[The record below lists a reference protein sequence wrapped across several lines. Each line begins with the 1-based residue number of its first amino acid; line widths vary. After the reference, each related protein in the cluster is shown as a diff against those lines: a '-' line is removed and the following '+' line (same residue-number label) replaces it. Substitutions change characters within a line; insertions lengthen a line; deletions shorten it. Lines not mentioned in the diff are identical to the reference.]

1 MGLISRVSSRTY
13 RSTAELTKSMPRYS
27 RSRSRSRSPPARE
40 RNDSASFRN
49 RYEKDENKD
58 SHGKWKKNE
67 TPSKCVGVF
76 GLDWNT
82 SERELERKMLRYGKV
97 VKCVLVMNRAERRSK
112 GFGFVTYDRIDDA
125 VEAVEDMNGRTIEG
139 RAVRVDFSYTKDE
152 VDADE
157 RRGDRDNRREPPRS
171 RRERS
176 RSPDYVRRPKRSSR
190 SPSPYRR

>member
-13 RSTAELTKSMPRYS
+13 RSTAELTKKNMPRYS
-27 RSRSRSRSPPARE
+27 RSRSRSRSPARE
-40 RNDSASFRN
+40 SFRS

-58 SHGKWKKNE
+58 STGKWKKNE
-67 TPSKCVGVF
+67 TPSNCVGVF

-82 SERELERKMLRYGKV
+82 SERELERKMSRYGKV
-97 VKCVLVMNRAERRSK
+97 VKCVMVMNRAERRSK

-125 VEAVEDMNGRTIEG
+125 VEAVQDMNGRTIEG
-139 RAVRVDFSYTKDE
+139 RAVRVDFSYTKGE
-152 VDADE
+152 SE
-157 RRGDRDNRREPPRS
+157 SRRRSPPRS

-176 RSPDYVRRPKRSSR
+176 RSPEYVRRPKRSSR

>member
-1 MGLISRVSSRTY
+1 
-13 RSTAELTKSMPRYS
+13 MPRYS
-27 RSRSRSRSPPARE
+27 RSRSRSRSPAARE
-40 RNDSASFRN
+40 RNSSASYRS

-67 TPSKCVGVF
+67 NPSKCVGVF

-82 SERELERKMLRYGKV
+82 SERELERKMSRYGKI
-97 VKCVLVMNRAERRSK
+97 VKCVLVQNRAERRSK
-112 GFGFVTYDRIDDA
+112 GFGFVTYDRLDDA

-176 RSPDYVRRPKRSSR
+176 RSPEYVRRPRRSSR

>member
-27 RSRSRSRSPPARE
+27 RSRSRSRSPAARE
-40 RNDSASFRN
+40 RNDSASYRS

-67 TPSKCVGVF
+67 KPSKCVGVF

-82 SERELERKMLRYGKV
+82 SERELERKMLRYGKI

-112 GFGFVTYDRIDDA
+112 GFGFVTYDRVEDA

-139 RAVRVDFSYTKDE
+139 RAVRVDFSYTRDE
-152 VDADE
+152 QDADE
-157 RRGDRDNRREPPRS
+157 RRDRREPPRS

-176 RSPDYVRRPKRSSR
+176 RSPDYARRPRRASR

>member
-27 RSRSRSRSPPARE
+27 RSRSRSRSPAARE
-40 RNDSASFRN
+40 RNDSASYRS

-67 TPSKCVGVF
+67 KPSKCVGVF

-112 GFGFVTYDRIDDA
+112 GFGFVTYDRIEDA

-139 RAVRVDFSYTKDE
+139 RAVRVDFSYTRDE
-152 VDADE
+152 QDADG
-157 RRGDRDNRREPPRS
+157 RRGGGGGDDRRDSRREPPR
-171 RRERS
+171 
-176 RSPDYVRRPKRSSR
+176 
-190 SPSPYRR
+190 

>member
-13 RSTAELTKSMPRYS
+13 RSTATDKTLKNMPRYS
-27 RSRSRSRSPPARE
+27 RSRSRSRSPARE
-40 RNDSASFRN
+40 DRSYRS

-58 SHGKWKKNE
+58 SMGKWKKNE
-67 TPSKCVGVF
+67 TPSNCVGVF

-82 SERELERKMLRYGKV
+82 SERELERKMSRYGKV
-97 VKCVLVMNRAERRSK
+97 VKCVMVMNRAERRSK

-139 RAVRVDFSYTKDE
+139 RAVRVDFSYTKGESDSG
-152 VDADE
+152 E
-157 RRGDRDNRREPPRS
+157 RRRDDRREPPRS

-190 SPSPYRR
+190 SPSPYR